1 MLILLTSDWK
11 PVKDQDV
18 SSDVCCTMDVLLK
31 RIKHLTKA
39 LTCRKIPDSKVVF
52 MGKEEIEN
60 VAQETGSFVR
70 AKMCYI

>member
-1 MLILLTSDWK
+1 MLILLISDWK
-11 PVKDQDV
+11 PVKSKGV
-18 SSDVCCTMDVLLK
+18 FSDVCCTMDVLK

-39 LTCRKIPDSKVVF
+39 LTCRKIPDTKVVF

>member
-1 MLILLTSDWK
+1 MLILLISDWK
-11 PVKDQDV
+11 PVKNKCV
-18 SSDVCCTMDVLLK
+18 FSDVCCTMAVLK
-31 RIKHLTKA
+31 KNQTLTKA
-39 LTCRKIPDSKVVF
+39 LTCRKFPDTKVVF

>member
-1 MLILLTSDWK
+1 MLILLISDWK
-11 PVKDQDV
+11 PVKDKGV
-18 SSDVCCTMDVLLK
+18 FSDVCHTMDVLLK

-39 LTCRKIPDSKVVF
+39 LTCRKIPDTKEVF